1 MRSVSKGGLAWGL
14 RADSDPPFCLL
25 CFFLPENVTKL
36 VRRGWSLRFVTRSG
50 GLREPGRGK
59 MQPNLHFLLEHFTS
73 PSRQKHSCDA
83 YLPLFLPI
91 PMNRLFSCCIS
102 FRRLRRSCSRSRCRF
117 FLLFFSCFRRR
128 RRCCRSR
135 RRSTSVSGEIC
146 SGLPFPQYRA
156 LAAVQA
162 EIEMGFI
169 VCLFSRPSNFKHAVD
184 AVISRALKFRTADF
198 QCIQCHVEDIVY
210 SCQKRANRMALVTSK

>member
-59 MQPNLHFLLEHFTS
+59 MQPNLHLLLEHFTS

-102 FRRLRRSCSRSRCRF
+102 FRRLRRSCSRCRF

-162 EIEMGFI
+162 EIEMGLSS
-169 VCLFSRPSNFKHAVD
+169 VCFRGLQTSSTPSTLSFLEPSSFAQLIFSASNVMLKTLYTAVKN
-184 AVISRALKFRTADF
+184 VQIGWL
-198 QCIQCHVEDIVY
+198 
-210 SCQKRANRMALVTSK
+210 